1 MVYMKVVPVTVGP
14 VRTSMVPSLDSFVAS
29 VINERSDSTTAGPN
43 STVQV
48 RVTSVPMIWTVLLL
62 VKVTDDGGGTA

>member
-1 MVYMKVVPVTVGP
+1 MVYVKVVPVTVGA
-14 VRTSMVPSLDSFVAS
+14 VRASMVPSLDSCAATI
-29 VINERSDSTTAGPN
+29 INERSDSTTAGPN

-48 RVTSVPMIWTVLLL
+48 RVTSVPTIWTVLLF